1 MSGESDGIQDA
12 VIQDYL
18 NDTDSELSSLSHL
31 DAPNESMYMIGGV
44 LIAMILVGLII
55 ILLAV
60 TISKLRKREEN
71 SGVHRTNVVHPEG
84 VLQATVVSDVLQQD
98 LCKSSHAEDLFI
110 APISTRASFA
120 SVESDNTFAVHSA
133 DAAQLPMFLYSTGN
147 SRNSLNSSNDQDVL
161 VHPSGPA
168 EDVENNNVNNKE
180 DANKKNIKGKLR
192 KLVKRKTPPT
202 ENYALPLDIREQLKQ
217 IYVY

>member
-60 TISKLRKREEN
+60 TIRF
-71 SGVHRTNVVHPEG
+71 TP
-84 VLQATVVSDVLQQD
+84 
-98 LCKSSHAEDLFI
+98 
-110 APISTRASFA
+110 P
-120 SVESDNTFAVHSA
+120 
-133 DAAQLPMFLYSTGN
+133 
-147 SRNSLNSSNDQDVL
+147 SRNFCSRCCLCC
-161 VHPSGPA
+161 G
-168 EDVENNNVNNKE
+168 
-180 DANKKNIKGKLR
+180 LR
-192 KLVKRKTPPT
+192 
-202 ENYALPLDIREQLKQ
+202 
-217 IYVY
+217 